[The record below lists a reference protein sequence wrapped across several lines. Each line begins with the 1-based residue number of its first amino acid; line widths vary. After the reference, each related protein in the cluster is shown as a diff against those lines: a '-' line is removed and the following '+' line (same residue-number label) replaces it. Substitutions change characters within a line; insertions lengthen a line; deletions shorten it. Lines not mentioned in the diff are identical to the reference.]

1 MNILPITELNKALN
15 TDSGKVVSE
24 AEELY
29 HVQLEAAVSDIA
41 ENCKE
46 KPIILL
52 SGPSG
57 SAKTTTA
64 LRLKSLLRRNGF
76 GAHVISMDNYFL
88 RSEERRVGKECS

>member
-1 MNILPITELNKALN
+1 MNILPISELNKALN

-29 HVQLEAAVSDIA
+29 HGQLEAAVSDIA

-57 SAKTTTA
+57 SAK
-64 LRLKSLLRRNGF
+64 LPRRSGLSHCF
-76 GAHVISMDNYFL
+76 GETVSELMLFL
-88 RSEERRVGKECS
+88 WTIIFAFERTQRG